1 MEFITTLFLLTL
13 SIFVNA
19 IIVGSIGFFITNS
32 MRKKGNKYPF
42 NWWVNNG
49 RGFIFITSVMLS
61 LVYYYGGII

>member
-32 MRKKGNKYPF
+32 IRKKGNKYPF
-42 NWWVNNG
+42 KWWVNNG

>member
-13 SIFVNA
+13 SIVVNA

-32 MRKKGNKYPF
+32 IRKKGNKYPF

-49 RGFIFITSVMLS
+49 RGFIFISSVILS
-61 LVYYYGGII
+61 LAYYYGGII

>member
-32 MRKKGNKYPF
+32 IRKKGNKYPF

-49 RGFIFITSVMLS
+49 RVLFL
-61 LVYYYGGII
+61 LLQ

>member
-32 MRKKGNKYPF
+32 IRKRGNKYPF

-49 RGFIFITSVMLS
+49 RGFIFITAVMLS

>member
-32 MRKKGNKYPF
+32 IRKKGNKYPF

-49 RGFIFITSVMLS
+49 MGFIFITSVMLS